1 MRGWIFVNLFLLVML
16 KIGRE
21 VYHIS
26 SKSLF
31 FCDVGVLIAKRL
43 ADPQRPGLCWREDI
57 LGGLAAYFVFKYFLQ
72 FKRASCELLDILNF

>member
-1 MRGWIFVNLFLLVML
+1 MNLFLLVML

-31 FCDVGVLIAKRL
+31 FCDIDVLIAKRL
-43 ADPQRPGLCWREDI
+43 ADPQRPGLCWHEDI
-57 LGGLAAYFVFKYFLQ
+57 LGGLATYFVFKHFRQ
-72 FKRASCELLDILNF
+72 FKKASCELLDILIF